1 MFPNECPSA
10 LLGQLTN
17 PRGFK
22 ATLGD
27 RLRLWLPIV
36 DKMGG
41 VCEASA
47 DTADLPNGWWKIQCN
62 DYVRCTY
69 SGFEIETCEMSLVI
83 HFFHHQFV

>member
-27 RLRLWLPIV
+27 GLRLWLPTV

-41 VCEASA
+41 ICEASA
-47 DTADLPNGWWKIQCN
+47 DTTVFVPLVDLDSSVLPLLVKKGCALGRS
-62 DYVRCTY
+62 D
-69 SGFEIETCEMSLVI
+69 ETT
-83 HFFHHQFV
+83 